1 MQDCKREIE
10 PKVYVLAGQYG
21 DWRTPAVTILA
32 KLCEESQTGPV
43 PAIHLGAGD
52 KDTDPVQW
60 LQNVNCSSASC
71 LVFKRI
77 SPRDEDEMDSKPC
90 EGLRLLCQL

>member
-43 PAIHLGAGD
+43 PAIHLGARD
-52 KDTDPVQW
+52 QDTDPLKW
-60 LQNVNCSSASC
+60 LQNVNWSSASS
-71 LVFKRI
+71 LVCKRV
-77 SPRDEDEMDSKPC
+77 SPRDEDEVDSKPC
-90 EGLRLLCQL
+90 EGLRLLRQL

>member
-1 MQDCKREIE
+1 MIVYVLQNCKREIE
-10 PKVYVLAGQYG
+10 TKVYFLAGQYG

-52 KDTDPVQW
+52 QDIDPLKW
-60 LQNVNCSSASC
+60 LQNVNWSSASC
-71 LVFKRI
+71 
-77 SPRDEDEMDSKPC
+77 
-90 EGLRLLCQL
+90 

>member
-1 MQDCKREIE
+1 M
-10 PKVYVLAGQYG
+10 YFLAGQYG

-52 KDTDPVQW
+52 KDTDPVKW